1 MKQFLFI
8 LILLVSSTLNA
19 QTNSMNE
26 IIDSNK
32 TDTVFHANLT
42 GEAFIEYRGF
52 KGDQYYFNDWVKS
65 DILLSTGEKLYDIK
79 LKYNGLLDEVIW
91 LNTVIPGLFKI
102 DKASINDFWLKPAF
116 DNTIHFKR
124 IKVNESPNSHHA
136 DIFAHVAVEGK
147 ISLYIHRKINILE
160 VQSITLDGKLYPYKI
175 IGPTPNYYIKMS
187 SNKYFLMTSLNRNSL
202 LKLFPEQKKLIA
214 KILNTHH
221 LNLKIESDLIKLIGL
236 LNNADFQ
243 EK

>member
-8 LILLVSSTLNA
+8 LILLVSSMLNA

-52 KGDQYYFNDWVKS
+52 KGDQYYFNDWMKS

-91 LNTVIPGLFKI
+91 LNTAIPGLFKL
-102 DKASINDFWLKPAF
+102 DKASINDFWLKPAL
-116 DNTIHFKR
+116 DNAIHFKR
-124 IKVNESPNSHHA
+124 IIVNESPNTHQA
-136 DIFAHVAVEGK
+136 DIFAQVAVEGK

-160 VQSITLDGKLYPYKI
+160 VQTITLDGKLYPYKI

-187 SNKYFLMTSLNRNSL
+187 SNKYFLMTSLHRNSL
-202 LKLFPEQKKLIA
+202 LKLFPDQKKDIIKLQKQFHI
-214 KILNTHH
+214 
-221 LNLKIESDLIKLIGL
+221 NLKTESGLCEMINL
-236 LNNADFQ
+236 LN
-243 EK
+243 K